1 VWARGLGGGGLSV
14 GGVDLERVDAPERI
28 GEGTR
33 VVGNVI
39 VAAAELAADGVGG
52 KDVAGPVTTE
62 GGVKNE
68 RHVAERGAPVAAG
81 SGPCRIGGVPSGR
94 VGRVAKHVGRDG
106 SPREEPDVD
115 GSASPFGGVH
125 AAVVGVEARTI
136 AVGRTG
142 PEATAGVAVYR
153 GVTVLAEKTATG
165 TIGRG
170 DGATRGGVK
179 GHLVGGVGVDTFDD
193 VDLST
198 RRPVWAHHPEGRPSA
213 TALRHMFEID
223 HDEGL
228 VVRGRARQPDARSS
242 TGRGGRV
249 GVDANPRDA
258 SGLGRETR
266 RSAIINDEAM
276 RGITTV
282 EIAKLAEKVAL
293 QIVVLNAVARYSDSG
308 KTGGGKERREMHGSD
323 EMARMDWHNG
333 KGG

>member
-198 RRPVWAHHPEGRPSA
+198 RRPVWAHHPASQA
-213 TALRHMFEID
+213 
-223 HDEGL
+223 
-228 VVRGRARQPDARSS
+228 S
-242 TGRGGRV
+242 TPHADSGGRHTYKAGQV
-249 GVDANPRDA
+249 PQP
-258 SGLGRETR
+258 SGICS
-266 RSAIINDEAM
+266 RS
-276 RGITTV
+276 ITTR
-282 EIAKLAEKVAL
+282 ALLYVA
-293 QIVVLNAVARYSDSG
+293 VLVNRMLVLPPGVGDVLESTPIHGTPPDSDVRPAAAPS
-308 KTGGGKERREMHGSD
+308 
-323 EMARMDWHNG
+323 
-333 KGG
+333 